1 MGHCL
6 IGVHLRM
13 VHPAGFG
20 FDVAP
25 RLFLRRTGCPGCHQG
40 TLADRARGR
49 IGRAVEDNRQK
60 AAAAYGRKPGRDVVR
75 LGV

>member
-6 IGVHLRM
+6 AGVHLRM

-20 FDVAP
+20 FDVDP
-25 RLFLRRTGCPGCHQG
+25 CFFLRRIGYPGCHQG
-40 TLADRARGR
+40 TLTDWARGR

-60 AAAAYGRKPGRDVVR
+60 AAAAYDRKPGWDVVR